1 MRLEEAAASP
11 EPVFAFGPFELHPV
25 RRLLLEAGRPL
36 RLGSRAFDIRCA
48 LVRRA
53 GEVVGKEELIAAVW
67 PDTFVDEANLRVHV
81 AALRRALGDGH
92 SGLRFVATVPG
103 RGYGFV
109 APVTVRQQGPR
120 PAAAPVPAPPPGR
133 TRNLPALL
141 TRVIG
146 RAEEVDALAARLPRR
161 RLVTVVGTGGIGKT
175 TVALAAA
182 EALAACRS

>member
-1 MRLEEAAASP
+1 MRREEPASSP

-48 LVRRA
+48 LVQRA
-53 GEVVGKEELIAAVW
+53 GEVVGKDELISTVW
-67 PDTFVDEANLRVHV
+67 PDIFVDEANLRVHV

-92 SGLRFVATVPG
+92 SGLRFVANVPG

-120 PAAAPVPAPPPGR
+120 PAAVPVPAPPPGR

-146 RAEEVDALAARLPRR
+146 RVEEVDALAAQLPRR
-161 RLVTVVGTGGIGKT
+161 RLVTVVGPGGLGQ
-175 TVALAAA
+175 
-182 EALAACRS
+182 RP